1 MLNNTLYIPKKSLS
15 ASREGSSTL
24 CVPVNIPASRNHVMC
39 TSTMILIL
47 TMTMT
52 MIEDCPICYETLD
65 NGEIRVTGCM
75 HMFHR
80 PCLRQ
85 WVKMKKKQYTR
96 QVPCPMC
103 RTILQKP
110 PRVVQ
115 YSISYTI
122 SPTQGLRP
130 RTPTPSAGPAH
141 FTTPPNLS

>member
-1 MLNNTLYIPKKSLS
+1 MN
-15 ASREGSSTL
+15 E
-24 CVPVNIPASRNHVMC
+24 
-39 TSTMILIL
+39 
-47 TMTMT
+47 
-52 MIEDCPICYETLD
+52 ECPICYERLDD
-65 NGEIRVTGCM
+65 NGEIRVTHCM

-115 YSISYTI
+115 YSISYSI
-122 SPTQGLRP
+122 LNDMSNPGASPPDPHAFGGTGFF
-130 RTPTPSAGPAH
+130 H
-141 FTTPPNLS
+141 NPPNLS

>member
-1 MLNNTLYIPKKSLS
+1 
-15 ASREGSSTL
+15 
-24 CVPVNIPASRNHVMC
+24 
-39 TSTMILIL
+39 
-47 TMTMT
+47 MT

-65 NGEIRVTGCM
+65 NGEIRMTGCM

-85 WVKMKKKQYTR
+85 WVKMKKQYTR

-141 FTTPPNLS
+141 FTTPHYIKNM